1 MLYNGDMSIN
11 REWIFYAAIAVAVLL
26 NELAIHF
33 GVYPCTFLPLMFGVM
48 AVGFW
53 AFPQREK

>member
-1 MLYNGDMSIN
+1 MSTN
-11 REWIFYAAIAVAVLL
+11 REWIFYAAVATAVLL

-33 GVYPCTFLPLMFGVM
+33 GVYLCTILPIMLVVM